1 MDIYGKEEQLKGDK
15 SFIPFRY
22 QGQYEDSETGLYYNR
37 FRYYSP
43 DEGMYIS
50 QDPIGLL
57 GNNPNFYAYVKDT
70 NIWID
75 IFGLDTFYQLFN
87 NGNLIYE
94 GITERNIQER
104 LIEHIYDGKNFSKV
118 RYVDDLEN
126 RIEARNM
133 EGSSLFHNKSNQFQL
148 NKRRI
153 DEGFY
158 HSYDPDKIK
167 EGRKFLSVEEIE
179 VKMQKGKTAD
189 VDTKGKMFNI
199 KCH

>member
-1 MDIYGKEEQLKGDK
+1 M
-15 SFIPFRY
+15 
-22 QGQYEDSETGLYYNR
+22 
-37 FRYYSP
+37 
-43 DEGMYIS
+43 
-50 QDPIGLL
+50 
-57 GNNPNFYAYVKDT
+57 GNNPTLYGYVNDANT
-70 NIWID
+70 WID
-75 IFGLDTFYQLFN
+75 VFGLDTFYQLFN
-87 NGNLIYE
+87 DGNLIYE

-118 RYVDDLEN
+118 RYVDDLGN

-158 HSYDPDKIK
+158 HSYDPNKIK
-167 EGRKFLSVEEIE
+167 TGRTFLSVEEIE
-179 VKMQKGKTAD
+179 ARMQKGKTAD
-189 VDTKGKMFNI
+189 VNPKCEMSNV